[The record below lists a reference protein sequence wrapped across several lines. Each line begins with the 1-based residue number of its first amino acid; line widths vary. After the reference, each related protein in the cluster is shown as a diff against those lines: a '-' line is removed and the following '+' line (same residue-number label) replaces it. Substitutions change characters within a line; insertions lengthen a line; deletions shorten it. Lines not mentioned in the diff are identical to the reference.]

1 MQAERGYLIPAVNTD
16 TVDYVACARALS
28 LSIKQWHP
36 TALTCLLT
44 DTVIEDSA
52 FDYVVPLPF
61 GDQARDSEWKLSNDW
76 QCFRATPFRQ
86 TIKLE
91 ADMLAVSPVD
101 HWWTLF
107 EHRDV
112 VISQGCRTY
121 HDTPATS
128 RAYRKLFDNNDLPDV
143 YNAITYWRR
152 SNQAKAFFDMVQS
165 IFENW
170 PQWRTLLKFP
180 DDNPT
185 TDVVYAMAAQVL
197 GVENVTLP
205 PGHGPSIVHM
215 KSGIQAVHGPDW
227 TQELVWEH
235 TDPGLRIQTVAQFG
249 FFHYHNK
256 EWILHG

>member
-1 MQAERGYLIPAVNTD
+1 
-16 TVDYVACARALS
+16 
-28 LSIKQWHP
+28 
-36 TALTCLLT
+36 
-44 DTVIEDSA
+44 
-52 FDYVVPLPF
+52 
-61 GDQARDSEWKLSNDW
+61 
-76 QCFRATPFRQ
+76 
-86 TIKLE
+86 
-91 ADMLAVSPVD
+91 MLATSPID
-101 HWWTLF
+101 HWWALF
-107 EHRDV
+107 ELRDV

-121 HDTPATS
+121 YDTPATS
-128 RAYRKLFDNNDLPDV
+128 RAYRKLFDNNHLPDV

-152 SNQAKAFFDMVQS
+152 SSQAKAFFDMVQN

-180 DDNPT
+180 DDVPT
-185 TDVVYAMAAQVL
+185 TDVVYAMAAQVM

-215 KSGIQAVHGPDW
+215 KSGIQAVHSPDW

-235 TDPGLRIQTVAQFG
+235 TNPGLRIQTVAQFG

>member
-1 MQAERGYLIPAVNTD
+1 MLAERGYLIPAVNTD

-52 FDYVVPLPF
+52 FDYVVPLPC
-61 GDQARDSEWKLSNDW
+61 GDQARDSNWKLSNDW

-91 ADMLAVSPVD
+91 ADMLATSPID

-107 EHRDV
+107 ELRDV

-121 HDTPATS
+121 YDTPATS
-128 RAYRKLFDNNDLPDV
+128 RAYRKLFDNNHLPDV

-152 SNQAKAFFDMVQS
+152 SSQAKAFFDMVQN

-180 DDNPT
+180 DDVPT
-185 TDVVYAMAAQVL
+185 TDVVYAMAAQVM

>member
-52 FDYVVPLPF
+52 FDYVVPLPC
-61 GDQARDSEWKLSNDW
+61 GDQARDSNWKLSNDW

-91 ADMLAVSPVD
+91 ADMLATSPID
-101 HWWTLF
+101 HWWALF
-107 EHRDV
+107 ELRDV

-121 HDTPATS
+121 YDTPATS
-128 RAYRKLFDNNDLPDV
+128 RAYRKLFDNNHLPDV

-152 SNQAKAFFDMVQS
+152 SSQAKAFFDMVQN

-180 DDNPT
+180 DDVPT
-185 TDVVYAMAAQVL
+185 TDVVYAMAAQVM

-215 KSGIQAVHGPDW
+215 KSGIQAVHSPDW

-235 TDPGLRIQTVAQFG
+235 TNPGLRIQTVAQFG